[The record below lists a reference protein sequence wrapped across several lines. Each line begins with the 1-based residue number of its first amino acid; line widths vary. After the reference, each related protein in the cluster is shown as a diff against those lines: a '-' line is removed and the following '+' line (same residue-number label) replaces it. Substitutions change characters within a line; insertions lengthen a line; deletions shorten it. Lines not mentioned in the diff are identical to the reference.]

1 MPRSGPRR
9 LGRLR
14 RRLAVV
20 VATVAVITLGS
31 SAPAAWAACEG
42 EAPTLQAPDSGMAGW
57 FIDPVEVDID
67 VDNPIIPDP
76 FGDEDV
82 GLVET
87 YGYAYQWSTYDLG
100 CGPDSLS
107 DPMAISFSGIGN
119 FVFDAGLA
127 MGAAAQT
134 AQAYVFDSPL
144 NFLDGTVTSTQSAVF
159 DRIWSVWFPITLMA
173 VGLFLVLRARR
184 AAFSEATQATLVVV
198 IVLAASMYLLQWPVK
213 AMMAADGFVTEG
225 VELATSPF
233 DAQPIEEQM
242 ARAIYYPAWLRGEL
256 GSDTSAVAQ
265 EYGEDLF
272 KAQHLSWQE
281 VALHEQLPDSLR
293 TELVEAKHDSFVQIA
308 EEIKEKYPSAYD
320 HLTGRAAENRLGTAF
335 VVLPFAA
342 SAALFVCLCMGL
354 ILLSMMI
361 MRGFILAFPLV
372 GIVGAHP
379 MGRQTLTRLWDLLTA
394 AVWNVI
400 KFAFIVGIFLVVAG
414 SLLSSD
420 LNALAK
426 IFFLIVLS
434 VAVLAIARPFRSA
447 KAMIPG
453 LDPNRSYLGSAWHRF
468 LDYRSTRVGTKE
480 GVEDS
485 LGESNDRATAKP
497 GKERPTERPRAEE
510 ESLPPLTTANNGY
523 AVSGAARV
531 PHYDWDADPVGTQ
544 AEVARANARWMP
556 DESIGGPSRPEADL
570 GGAGVLAAGAAGAAG
585 AAAVSNGAVTRSRA
599 PGAPGMPGA
608 RSAPAPTAGRH
619 ARHAMGEPGDVFESG
634 SVGSIEGSGSPAPA
648 RSNGAAGSNDAAR
661 AIGASRSAAAPG
673 SNALPPPPATTIAAP
688 TSHQVVDGE
697 AMEPVYRRGDDTAPE
712 PVGDLALSSPV
723 IDEEGN
729 EVHVI
734 YQRERL

>member
-42 EAPTLQAPDSGMAGW
+42 NPPTPQAPDSGMAGW
-57 FIDPVEVDID
+57 FVDPVEVD
-67 VDNPIIPDP
+67 VDPENPEIPDP
-76 FGDEDV
+76 FADEGV

-87 YGYAYQWSTYDLG
+87 YGYGYHWGTYDLG
-100 CGPDSLS
+100 CGPDSLR
-107 DPMAISFSGIGN
+107 DPVAISFSSIGN
-119 FVFDAGLA
+119 FVFDTGLA

-144 NFLDGTVTSTQSAVF
+144 NFLDGTVNSTQSAVF

-173 VGLFLVLRARR
+173 VGLFLVIRARR
-184 AAFSEATQATLVVV
+184 AAFNEATQATLMVVV
-198 IVLAASMYLLQWPVK
+198 VLAASLYLLQWPVK
-213 AMMAADGFVTEG
+213 AMTAADGFVTEG
-225 VELATSPF
+225 VALATSPF
-233 DAQPIEEQM
+233 GNEPIEEQM

-256 GSDTSAVAQ
+256 GSDSSAAAE
-265 EYGEDLF
+265 EYGPALF
-272 KAQHLSWQE
+272 KAQHLSWAE
-281 VALHEQLPDSLR
+281 VALYENVAPQTRDLLLQEKG
-293 TELVEAKHDSFVQIA
+293 TTFEELAA
-308 EEIKEKYPSAYD
+308 EIKEKYPSAYD
-320 HLTGRAAENRLGTAF
+320 HLTGRAGENRLGTAF

-497 GKERPTERPRAEE
+497 GKERPTDRPRAEE
-510 ESLPPLTTANNGY
+510 ESLPPLTTANSGY
-523 AVSGAARV
+523 AVSGAGRV
-531 PHYDWDADPVGTQ
+531 PHYDWDADPAGTQ
-544 AEVARANARWMP
+544 AEVARANARWIP
-556 DESIGGPSRPEADL
+556 DEAAAGPVRQEADL
-570 GGAGVLAAGAAGAAG
+570 GGAGIGAAGAAG
-585 AAAVSNGAVTRSRA
+585 GAAAAASNGAVTRSRV
-599 PGAPGMPGA
+599 PGAPAMPGA
-608 RSAPAPTAGRH
+608 RSVPASASSPTAGRH
-619 ARHAMGEPGDVFESG
+619 ARHALGEPGDGFESG
-634 SVGSIEGSGSPAPA
+634 SVGSIEASGSPAPA
-648 RSNGAAGSNDAAR
+648 RSADPAR
-661 AIGASRSAAAPG
+661 AIETSRSASTRA
-673 SNALPPPPATTIAAP
+673 SDALPPPRATTIAAP
-688 TSHQVVDGE
+688 TSYQVVDGE